1 MGIYS
6 FVGYVFKDLTVFV
19 MLMVLMLQQCGQ
31 EKGYQLLPVTE
42 VVKKHVAWEEIKTCF
57 EMMIVGINFFWRAQK
72 RGSQWNG
79 EALFTSKKYVL
90 FIIHALNSQ
99 QKVWY
104 LSIYVHINRWSK
116 NFVSEKRRRK
126 L

>member
-1 MGIYS
+1 MHNVYCVLSIVMGIYS

-57 EMMIVGINFFWRAQK
+57 EMMIVGINFFLACLKARFTMK
-72 RGSQWNG
+72 R
-79 EALFTSKKYVL
+79 
-90 FIIHALNSQ
+90 
-99 QKVWY
+99 
-104 LSIYVHINRWSK
+104 
-116 NFVSEKRRRK
+116 
-126 L
+126 